1 MNPVTLYLDDCR
13 FVARLS
19 PATVKGYA
27 TCLDYL
33 SVYAGDPELLLIVT
47 EDDLRKFFAWFA
59 ARPTRYDS
67 PPSNRTVH
75 AVHRA
80 LRTFF
85 GWLVHHSLRADNPIK
100 ALRKPRVGKRLV
112 PRLTLVDLKRL
123 LDAAAGSHF
132 SERNSAMLLVWMDCG
147 LRVSELCGL
156 RVEKVNL
163 SRRVLS
169 VIGKGDKERE
179 VPFGKRTAHALE
191 LLIGDC
197 LRGFVFL
204 NHLNEPLQKRG
215 AQRILSVLSKAAG
228 LPPLTPHQLRHC
240 MARLYVNKG
249 DMRSLQ
255 LILGHAEISTT
266 EIYTDLAI
274 EDVQER
280 FETAGVADR
289 L

>member
-1 MNPVTLYLDDCR
+1 M
-13 FVARLS
+13 ARLS
-19 PATVKGYA
+19 PNTVKGYA
-27 TCLDYL
+27 IWLRVL
-33 SVYAGDPELLLIVT
+33 SDYAGGPDLLLIIT
-47 EDDLRKFFAWFA
+47 EDDVRGFFAWFA
-59 ARPTRYDS
+59 QRPTRYHQ

-85 GWLVHHSLRADNPIK
+85 GWLVTHSLRADNPIQ

-112 PRLTLVDLKRL
+112 PRLTLVDLKQL

-132 SERNSAMLLVWMDCG
+132 AERNSAMVLVWIDCG

-156 RVEKVNL
+156 KVEKVNV
-163 SRRVLS
+163 SRRLLS

-179 VPFGKRTAHALE
+179 VPFGKRTAYALE
-191 LLIGDC
+191 LVIGDC
-197 LRGFVFL
+197 VQGFVFL
-204 NHLNEPLQKRG
+204 NHLQQPLQKRG

-228 LPPLTPHQLRHC
+228 LPPLTPHQLRHA

-255 LILGHAEISTT
+255 MILGHEQISTT
-266 EIYTDLAI
+266 QIYTDLAF

-280 FETAGVADR
+280 FETAGVGDR